1 MTDVT
6 TPTAPAIPSGASQ
19 FDFWLGDWDVSW
31 GDGLSGTNHVRK
43 VLGDRVVQEDFDG
56 ERDAQLHGL
65 SVSVCGNDGRWRQT
79 WVDDNGTYLHFV
91 GGWEGES
98 TDPAE
103 PGPRMVLVHSREIEG
118 KPVQLRMVWSDIEPD
133 SLTWRWQRSDDG
145 GATWTTNW
153 ELAYWRR

>member
-1 MTDVT
+1 MTDET
-6 TPTAPAIPSGASQ
+6 TPAAPAIPAEASQ

-31 GDGLSGTNHVRK
+31 GDGLSGTNHIRK
-43 VLGDRVVQEDFDG
+43 VLGDRVIQEDFDG
-56 ERDAQLHGL
+56 ERDAQLYGL
-65 SVSVCGNDGRWRQT
+65 SGSVCGNDGRWRQT

-91 GGWEGES
+91 GGWEAES
-98 TDPAE
+98 SDPAE

-118 KPVQLRMVWSDIEPD
+118 KPVQLRMVWGDIEPD
-133 SLTWRWQRSDDG
+133 SLTWRWQRSADG

>member
-1 MTDVT
+1 MTDDT
-6 TPTAPAIPSGASQ
+6 TPAAPAIPDEASQ
-19 FDFWLGDWDVSW
+19 FDFWVGDWDVRW
-31 GDGLSGTNHVRK
+31 GDGLSGTNRVRK

-56 ERDAQLHGL
+56 ERDAQLRGL

-91 GGWEGES
+91 GGWEAES
-98 TDPAE
+98 SDPAE

-145 GATWTTNW
+145 GATWSTNW
-153 ELAYWRR
+153 ELAYRRR